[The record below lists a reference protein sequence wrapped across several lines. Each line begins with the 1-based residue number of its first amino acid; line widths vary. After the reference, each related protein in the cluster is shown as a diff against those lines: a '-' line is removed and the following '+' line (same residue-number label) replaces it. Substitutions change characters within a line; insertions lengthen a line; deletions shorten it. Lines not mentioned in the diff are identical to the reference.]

1 MVWDHVP
8 QRTSRLIKAPA
19 AADIKGLGHSD
30 LNMIDMV
37 TIPDRFKHAVG
48 ETQDQDIL
56 DRLLA
61 EIVIDPVNLM
71 LVDEVQQIAIQGA
84 RRSEFRAERLL
95 DDQPPPSAF

>member
-1 MVWDHVP
+1 
-8 QRTSRLIKAPA
+8 
-19 AADIKGLGHSD
+19 
-30 LNMIDMV
+30 MIDMV

-56 DRLLA
+56 HRLLA

-84 RRSEFRAERLL
+84 RRSEVRAERLL